1 MTESSQGTGDK
12 AIAMVFYCCERMHR
26 VWMCQRILCRF
37 FEWDR
42 KGSHKQPYFI
52 YFGERA
58 PTAEMQELA
67 ASGEEEEEEEE
78 EEKGEEKG
86 ELW

>member
-1 MTESSQGTGDK
+1 MRLLLLYFVAAKGCTMYACVSE
-12 AIAMVFYCCERMHR
+12 
-26 VWMCQRILCRF
+26 RILCRF
-37 FEWDR
+37 FEWDC

-52 YFGERA
+52 YFAERA

-78 EEKGEEKG
+78 EEEKGEEKG
-86 ELW
+86 GLW

>member
-1 MTESSQGTGDK
+1 MHSV
-12 AIAMVFYCCERMHR
+12 IAK
-26 VWMCQRILCRF
+26 ILCRF

-52 YFGERA
+52 YFAEHG
-58 PTAEMQELA
+58 PTAEMQEVT

-78 EEKGEEKG
+78 EKGEKKG
-86 ELW
+86 GLW